1 MTSIMKNKKSNLGVI
16 LLGLTL
22 CTGVLAESTN
32 ALHSSVVYADT
43 VDDVLSSIKRTDLDL
58 TNLQVTLGKLNDQ
71 IITHTLEI
79 ETTAN
84 NLTNTQNNLLAKQE
98 EIANTQLAIEQNQK
112 EVAARYETVGNQ
124 VRVLQLSGVD
134 NYAYLDFL
142 FESENA
148 SDFIS
153 RIKTISKIVGL
164 NAKAI
169 KSLAEEEKALELQ
182 QTLLKRQ
189 ESDLISIQN
198 SIKETQKS
206 QEIKTQVLAEE
217 KVLFDR
223 QLTVAKEK
231 STYLNEALVTA
242 LNTESLSLTSFNYY
256 ASTIL
261 VTDSDV
267 ATLAKTI
274 NLSNI
279 QIKLLT
285 SFRSKLGVPYVW
297 GGESMA
303 EGGYDCSGLM
313 QAVYA
318 EIGITLPRVSQDQQN
333 VGQTVDKNNP
343 AVGDLIFFG
352 TPAYHVGVYA
362 GNNMYIQ
369 APQPGDVVKYSV
381 YNANAVTN
389 VKRILP
395 ESQIG
400 DK

>member
-1 MTSIMKNKKSNLGVI
+1 MKINKSKVSYL

-22 CTGVLAESTN
+22 GTGTLTLVEQSPL
-32 ALHSSVVYADT
+32 LSSSIVYADT
-43 VDDVLSSIKRTDLDL
+43 VDNVEQAIKRTDLEL
-58 TNLQVTLGKLNDQ
+58 TTLQVTLGKLNDQ
-71 IITHTLEI
+71 IISHTIEI
-79 ETTAN
+79 EKTAN
-84 NLTNTQNNLLAKQE
+84 DLTNTQSNVLAKQE
-98 EIANTQLAIEQNQK
+98 EIKTTQLAIENNQK
-112 EVAARYETVGNQ
+112 EVDARYETVGNQ
-124 VRVLQLSGVD
+124 VRTIQISGLD

-142 FESENA
+142 FESQTA

-153 RIKTISKIVGL
+153 RIKTVSKIVGL
-164 NAKAI
+164 NAKSI
-169 KSLAEEEKALELQ
+169 KSLADEKKALDLQ

-189 ESDLISIQN
+189 ESDLILIQN

-206 QEIKTQVLAEE
+206 QDIKTQVLAEE

-231 STYLNEALVTA
+231 SAYLNEALSTA
-242 LNTESLSLTSFNYY
+242 INAESLALTSFNYY
-256 ASTIL
+256 ASTIS
-261 VTDSDV
+261 VTDSEV
-267 ATLAKTI
+267 ATLAKST
-274 NLSNI
+274 NLSS
-279 QIKLLT
+279 QQTQLLT
-285 SFRSKLGVPYVW
+285 SFRAKLGVPYVW

-318 EIGITLPRVSQDQQN
+318 EIGITIPRVSQDQQN

-352 TPAYHVGVYA
+352 TSAYHVGVYA

-369 APQPGDVVKYSV
+369 APEPGDVVKYSK
-381 YNANAVTN
+381 YNPNAVTN

>member
-1 MTSIMKNKKSNLGVI
+1 MKINKSAISYL

-22 CTGVLAESTN
+22 GTGTLTLVEQSPL
-32 ALHSSVVYADT
+32 LRSSIVYADT
-43 VDDVLSSIKRTDLDL
+43 VDNVEQAIKRTDLEL
-58 TNLQVTLGKLNDQ
+58 STLQVTLGKLNDQ
-71 IITHTLEI
+71 IISHTIEI
-79 ETTAN
+79 ENTAN
-84 NLTNTQNNLLAKQE
+84 DLTNTQENVKAKQE
-98 EIANTQLAIEQNQK
+98 EIANTQLAIENNQK
-112 EVAARYETVGNQ
+112 EVDARYETVGNQ
-124 VRVLQLSGVD
+124 VRNIQISGVD

-142 FESENA
+142 FKSQTT

-153 RIKTISKIVGL
+153 RIKTVSKIVGL
-164 NAKAI
+164 NAKSI
-169 KSLAEEEKALELQ
+169 KSLADEKKALELQ

-189 ESDLISIQN
+189 ESDLILIQN

-206 QEIKTQVLAEE
+206 QDIKTQVLAEE

-231 STYLNEALVTA
+231 SAYLNEALSTA
-242 LNTESLSLTSFNYY
+242 LNAESLSLTSFNYY

-261 VTDSDV
+261 VTDSEV
-267 ATLAKTI
+267 STLAKSL
-274 NLSNI
+274 NLSSQQI
-279 QIKLLT
+279 QLLT
-285 SFRSKLGVPYVW
+285 SFRAKLGVPYVW

-318 EIGITLPRVSQDQQN
+318 EIGITIPRVSQDQQN

-343 AVGDLIFFG
+343 AVGDLIFYG

-369 APQPGDVVKYSV
+369 APEPGDVVKYSK
-381 YNANAVTN
+381 YNPNAATN